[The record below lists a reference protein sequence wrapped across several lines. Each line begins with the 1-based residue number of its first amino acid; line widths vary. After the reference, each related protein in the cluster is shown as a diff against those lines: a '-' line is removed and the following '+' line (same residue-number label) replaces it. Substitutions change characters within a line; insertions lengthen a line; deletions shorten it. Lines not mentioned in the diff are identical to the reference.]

1 MKQLLRILLAAVG
14 ILAIV
19 AVAAVVYV
27 TTFLDPEDFKPRL
40 TAVVEEQTGLNLALE
55 GPITWSFYP
64 RIGVSVEQARAWLP
78 EQAEESAAFAAIDRA
93 EVSVAFGPLLRGEI
107 AVDGLTL
114 DGMRLNLERD
124 AQGEGNW
131 EPLLERLSEQNES
144 TAETVL
150 APASAGPNADAGS
163 LAVVL
168 SIASV
173 EVKNADIRFR
183 DAQTEALWRM
193 QQLNISGS
201 NVNPVRPFPL
211 KAMFTLTKHNRLD
224 AEVLERTP
232 DLSSEINLET
242 RVRLGL
248 ADELFVL
255 ENMALT
261 TRTTQGAE
269 SEPQQLSLK
278 AAELVARM
286 GEQQL
291 SITEGVL
298 EAGLRN
304 ADNWQGSLALA
315 LAFGLESDW
324 QAQTAQLK
332 DLQLTGPD
340 GLKVSGHLNVEQLRD
355 APHYRGQLTAAP
367 FTLRPWL
374 ARAGVTLT
382 TAGEAALS
390 DVAMTSPIEGDVEQ
404 LSLPSLSLVV
414 DDSTFTGELTAAL
427 DGSRLAFDLAGDQLD
442 LDRYLPGAATAE
454 QASRSLLRKAFA
466 QDSST
471 LVPQSLLARLSL
483 EGDLSVDNLV
493 LAGLTFNNPSLQL
506 RGDDGIHRLTAFES
520 GFYEGELSATGQ
532 VDATGSILE
541 WALSPTINSV
551 QVAPLIEA
559 ISEGEEPSPL
569 RGRFNLSGGLT
580 SQGNSREALIS
591 NLNGELTAR
600 LNDGAILNTNI
611 SQQMC
616 KLVAQLEGEG
626 TLREWHTDTRF
637 ERFDATFQISNGLV
651 ESNDLL
657 ITLPGIDVQGEGE
670 LNLTSMNFNTQ
681 ANARLVDTAD
691 AACEVNPRLEQ
702 LPLPVRCEGHLGGE
716 RTEWCRF
723 DRETF
728 QAAVVDLLRNEAGE
742 RVNEELEERLGDTL
756 DQLDERLGEGAG
768 KELRDGLRGLFN

>member
-1 MKQLLRILLAAVG
+1 MKQLLRIMLAAVG

-55 GPITWSFYP
+55 GPINWSFYP
-64 RIGVSVEQARAWLP
+64 RIGVSVEKARAWLP
-78 EQAEESAAFAAIDRA
+78 EQAEEAAAFAAIDRA

-124 AQGEGNW
+124 EQGEGNW
-131 EPLLERLSEQNES
+131 EPLLERLSEHNEG

-150 APASAGPNADAGS
+150 APASAGPNADAGN
-163 LAVVL
+163 LAVKL

-183 DAQTEALWRM
+183 DAQTQALWRM

-201 NVNPVRPFPL
+201 NVNPLRAFPL

-232 DLSSEINLET
+232 DLTSEINLET

-248 ADELFVL
+248 ADELFAL
-255 ENMALT
+255 EDMALI
-261 TRTTQGAE
+261 TRTTSGAE

-278 AAELVARM
+278 AAELVARL

-291 SITEGVL
+291 TINEGVL
-298 EAGLRN
+298 ETGLRN
-304 ADNWQGSLALA
+304 ADNWQGSLALV

-332 DLQLTGPD
+332 NLQLTGPD
-340 GLKVSGHLNVEQLRD
+340 GLRVSGHLNIEQLRD
-355 APHYRGQLTAAP
+355 APRYRGQLTAAP

-390 DVAMTSPIEGDVEQ
+390 DVALTSPIEGDAEQ

-414 DDSTFTGELTAAL
+414 DDSTFTGDLTAAL

-442 LDRYLPGAATAE
+442 LDRYLPGEATAK
-454 QASRSLLRKAFA
+454 QASRGFLRKAFA
-466 QDSST
+466 QETNT
-471 LVPQSLLARLSL
+471 LVPQSLLSELAL
-483 EGDLSVDNLV
+483 EGDLSVDTLIF
-493 LAGLTFNNPSLQL
+493 AGLTFNNPRLQL
-506 RGDDGIHRLTAFES
+506 RGDDGVHRLTAFES

-532 VDATGSILE
+532 VDATDSILE
-541 WALSPTINSV
+541 WALSPTINNV
-551 QVAPLIEA
+551 QMAPLIEA
-559 ISEGEEPSPL
+559 ISEKEEASPL
-569 RGRFNLSGGLT
+569 RGRLNLTGDVT
-580 SQGNSREALIS
+580 SRGNTREALIG
-591 NLNGELTAR
+591 NLNGALDAR
-600 LNDGAILNTNI
+600 LNEGAILNTNI
-611 SQQMC
+611 SKQMC
-616 KLVAQLEGEG
+616 ELVAQLEGQG
-626 TLREWHTDTRF
+626 TLRDWHTDTRF
-637 ERFDATFQISNGLV
+637 ERFDATFQIINGLV
-651 ESNDLL
+651 ESDDLL
-657 ITLPGIDVQGEGE
+657 ITLPGIDVRGEGE
-670 LNLTSMNFNTQ
+670 LNLASLNFDTR

-702 LPLPVRCEGHLGGE
+702 LPLPVRCEGNLGDE

-723 DRETF
+723 DREMF
-728 QAAVVDLLRNEAGE
+728 QTAVVDLLRNEAGE
-742 RVNEELEERLGDTL
+742 RVNEELEERLGDSL
-756 DQLDERLGEGAG
+756 DELDERLGEGAAQ
-768 KELRDGLRGLFN
+768 ELRDGLRNLFN

>member
-64 RIGVSVEQARAWLP
+64 RIGVSVEKARAWLP
-78 EQAEESAAFAAIDRA
+78 EQPEENAAFAAIDRA
-93 EVSVAFGPLLRGEI
+93 EVSVAFAPLLRGEI

-114 DGMRLNLERD
+114 DGMRLNLERND
-124 AQGEGNW
+124 EGEGNW
-131 EPLLERLSEQNES
+131 EPLVERLSEQRGG

-150 APASAGPNADAGS
+150 APASAGPNTDAGS

-173 EVKNADIRFR
+173 EIKNADIRFR

-201 NVNPVRPFPL
+201 NVNPLRAFPM
-211 KAMFTLTKHNRLD
+211 KVMFTLTKHNRLD

-232 DLSSEINLET
+232 DLTSEINLET

-248 ADELFVL
+248 EDEFFVL
-255 ENMALT
+255 ENMALG
-261 TRTTQGAE
+261 TRTTTSAE

-278 AAELVARM
+278 ASELVARLA
-286 GEQQL
+286 EQQL
-291 SITEGVL
+291 TIKEGVL
-298 EAGLRN
+298 DAGLRN
-304 ADNWQGSLALA
+304 ADNWQGSLALS

-332 DLQLTGPD
+332 ELQLTGPD
-340 GLKVSGHLNVEQLRD
+340 GLRLSGHLNVEQLRE
-355 APHYRGQLTAAP
+355 APRYHGQLNAAP

-374 ARAGVTLT
+374 ARAGVNLT

-390 DVAMTSPIEGDVEQ
+390 DVAMTSPIEGDSEQ
-404 LSLPSLSLVV
+404 IMLPRLSLVI
-414 DDSTFTGELTAAL
+414 DDSTFTGELSAAL
-427 DGSRLAFDLAGDQLD
+427 DGSRLAFDLAGDHLILD
-442 LDRYLPGAATAE
+442 HYLPGAATAE
-454 QASRSLLRKAFA
+454 QASHGLLRKAFA
-466 QDSST
+466 QTSPT
-471 LVPQSLLARLSL
+471 LLPQSFLSGLAL
-483 EGDLSVDNLV
+483 EGDLSIDQLV
-493 LAGLTFNNPSLQL
+493 FADLTFNNPRLQL
-506 RGDDGIHRLTAFES
+506 RGDDGIHRLTTFES
-520 GFYEGELSATGQ
+520 GFYEGDLSATGQ
-532 VDATGSILE
+532 VDATDPILT
-541 WALSPTINSV
+541 WAFSPTINNV

-559 ISEGEEPSPL
+559 FSEETSPL
-569 RGRFNLSGGLT
+569 RGRLNVSGDLSSL
-580 SQGNSREALIS
+580 GNTREAIVS
-591 NLNGELTAR
+591 NLNGELDAR
-600 LNDGAILNTNI
+600 LTNGAILDTNI

-616 KLVAQLEGEG
+616 ELVAQLEGEG
-626 TLREWHTDTRF
+626 TLRDWHDDTRF
-637 ERFDATFQISNGLV
+637 ERFDATFNINNGLLQ
-651 ESNDLL
+651 SNDLL
-657 ITLPGIDVQGEGE
+657 ITLPGVNVKGEGQ
-670 LNLTSMNFNTQ
+670 LNLTSLHFDAL

-691 AACEVNPRLEQ
+691 AACAVSPRLEQ
-702 LPLPVRCEGHLGGE
+702 LPLPLRCEGQMNDE

-728 QAAVVDLLRNEAGE
+728 QTAVVDLLRNEAGD
-742 RVNEELEERLGDTL
+742 RIDEELEERLDTTL
-756 DQLDERLGEGAG
+756 DQLDEHLGEGSG
-768 KELRDGLRGLFN
+768 QKLREGLRSLFD

>member
-1 MKQLLRILLAAVG
+1 MKQLLRIVLAAVG

-64 RIGVSVEQARAWLP
+64 RIGVSVEKARAWLP
-78 EQAEESAAFAAIDRA
+78 EQTEDAAAFAAIDRA

-124 AQGEGNW
+124 EQGEGNW
-131 EPLLERLSEQNES
+131 EPLLERLSEHNEGA
-144 TAETVL
+144 AETVL
-150 APASAGPNADAGS
+150 APASAGPNADAGN
-163 LAVVL
+163 LAVKL

-183 DAQTEALWRM
+183 DAQTQALWRM

-201 NVNPVRPFPL
+201 NVNPLRAFPL

-232 DLSSEINLET
+232 DLTSEINLET

-248 ADELFVL
+248 ADELFAL
-255 ENMALT
+255 ENMALI
-261 TRTTQGAE
+261 TRTTSGAE

-278 AAELVARM
+278 AAELVARL

-291 SITEGVL
+291 TINEGVL
-298 EAGLRN
+298 ETGLRN

-340 GLKVSGHLNVEQLRD
+340 GLRVSGHLNIEQLRD
-355 APHYRGQLTAAP
+355 APRYRGQLTAAP

-390 DVAMTSPIEGDVEQ
+390 DVAMTSPIEGDAEQ

-414 DDSTFTGELTAAL
+414 DDSTFTGDLTAAL

-442 LDRYLPGAATAE
+442 LDRYLPGEATAK
-454 QASRSLLRKAFA
+454 QASRGFLRKAFA
-466 QDSST
+466 QETNT
-471 LVPQSLLARLSL
+471 LVPQSLLNELAL
-483 EGDLSVDNLV
+483 EGDLSVDTLIF
-493 LAGLTFNNPSLQL
+493 AGLTFNNPRLQL
-506 RGDDGIHRLTAFES
+506 RGDDGVHRLTAFES

-532 VDATGSILE
+532 VDATDSILE
-541 WALSPTINSV
+541 WALSPTINNV
-551 QVAPLIEA
+551 QMAPLIEA
-559 ISEGEEPSPL
+559 ISEKEEASPL
-569 RGRFNLSGGLT
+569 RGRLNLTGDVT
-580 SQGNSREALIS
+580 SQGNTREALIG
-591 NLNGELTAR
+591 NLNGALDAR

-611 SQQMC
+611 SKQMC
-616 KLVAQLEGEG
+616 ELVAQLEGQG
-626 TLREWHTDTRF
+626 TLRDWHTDTRF

-651 ESNDLL
+651 ESDDLL
-657 ITLPGIDVQGEGE
+657 ITLPGIDVHGEGE
-670 LNLTSMNFNTQ
+670 LNLASLNFDTR

-702 LPLPVRCEGHLGGE
+702 LPLPVRCEGNLGDE

-723 DRETF
+723 DREMF
-728 QAAVVDLLRNEAGE
+728 QTAVVDLLRNEAGE
-742 RVNEELEERLGDTL
+742 RVNEELEERLGDSL
-756 DQLDERLGEGAG
+756 DDLDERLGEGAAQ
-768 KELRDGLRGLFN
+768 ELRDGLRNLFN

>member
-64 RIGVSVEQARAWLP
+64 RIGVSVEKARAWLP

-124 AQGEGNW
+124 AEGEGNW
-131 EPLLERLSEQNES
+131 EPLLERLSEHDDGA
-144 TAETVL
+144 AETVL

-163 LAVVL
+163 LSVVL

-183 DAQTEALWRM
+183 DAQTQALWRM

-201 NVNPVRPFPL
+201 NVNPLRAFPL

-224 AEVLERTP
+224 SEVLERTP
-232 DLSSEINLET
+232 DLTSEINLET

-248 ADELFVL
+248 ANKLFAL
-255 ENMALT
+255 ENMALI
-261 TRTTQGAE
+261 TRTTSSSE

-278 AAELVARM
+278 AAELVARI

-291 SITEGVL
+291 TVKEGLL
-298 EAGLRN
+298 ETGLRN

-340 GLKVSGHLNVEQLRD
+340 GLRVSGHLNIEQMRD
-355 APHYRGQLTAAP
+355 APRYSGQLTAAP

-390 DVAMTSPIEGDVEQ
+390 DVAMTSPIEGNAEQ
-404 LSLPSLSLVV
+404 FSLPSLSLVV

-442 LDRYLPGAATAE
+442 IDRYLPGEATAE
-454 QASRSLLRKAFA
+454 QASRGLLRKAFA
-466 QDSST
+466 QENNT
-471 LVPQSLLARLSL
+471 LVPRSLLTGLAL
-483 EGDLSVDNLV
+483 EGDLSVDTLIF
-493 LAGLTFNNPSLQL
+493 AELTFNNPRLQL
-506 RGDDGIHRLTAFES
+506 RGNDGVHRLTAFES

-532 VDATGSILE
+532 VDATDSILE
-541 WALSPTINSV
+541 WALSPTVKNV

-559 ISEGEEPSPL
+559 ISEGETSPL
-569 RGRFNLSGGLT
+569 RGRFNLTGDVT
-580 SQGNSREALIS
+580 SQGNTREALTG
-591 NLNGELTAR
+591 NLNGVLNAR

-611 SQQMC
+611 SKQMC
-616 KLVAQLEGEG
+616 ELVAQLEGEG
-626 TLREWHTDTRF
+626 TLRDWHTDTRF

-651 ESNDLL
+651 ESDDLL
-657 ITLPGIDVQGEGE
+657 ITLPGIDVRGEGE
-670 LNLTSMNFNTQ
+670 LNLANLNFDTR
-681 ANARLVDTAD
+681 ANARLVNTAD

-702 LPLPVRCEGHLGGE
+702 LPLPVRCEGNLGDE

-723 DRETF
+723 DREMF
-728 QAAVVDLLRNEAGE
+728 QTAVVDLLRNEAGD
-742 RVNEELEERLGDTL
+742 RVSEELEERLGDS
-756 DQLDERLGEGAG
+756 LDERLGEGAG
-768 KELRDGLRGLFN
+768 QKLREGLRGLFN

>member
-1 MKQLLRILLAAVG
+1 MKQLLRIVLAAVG

-64 RIGVSVEQARAWLP
+64 RIGVSVEKARAWLP
-78 EQAEESAAFAAIDRA
+78 EQAEDSVAFAAIDRA
-93 EVSVAFGPLLRGEI
+93 EVSVAFAPLLQGEI

-114 DGMRLNLERD
+114 DGMRLNLERNTE
-124 AQGEGNW
+124 GEGNW
-131 EPLLERLSEQNES
+131 EPLLERLSEQS
-144 TAETVL
+144 DGVAETVL
-150 APASAGPNADAGS
+150 APASAGPHVDAGN
-163 LAVVL
+163 LEVVL
-168 SIASV
+168 NIASV

-183 DAQTEALWRM
+183 DAKTEALWRM

-201 NVNPVRPFPL
+201 NVNPLRAFPL

-224 AEVLERTP
+224 AEVLERAP
-232 DLSSEINLET
+232 NLSSKINLET
-242 RVRLGL
+242 RMRLGL
-248 ADELFVL
+248 ADQLFVL

-261 TRTTQGAE
+261 TRTTTGAE
-269 SEPQQLSLK
+269 SEPQQLSFK
-278 AAELVARM
+278 ATEIVARM

-291 SITEGVL
+291 TITEGLL
-298 EAGLRN
+298 ETGLRN

-324 QAQTAQLK
+324 QAQTARLK
-332 DLQLTGPD
+332 DMQLTGPD
-340 GLKVSGHLNVEQLRD
+340 GLRVSGHLNVEQLRD
-355 APHYRGQLTAAP
+355 APRYRGQLTAAP

-390 DVAMTSPIEGDVEQ
+390 DVAMTSPIEGDAEQ

-414 DDSTFTGELTAAL
+414 DDSTFTGELSAAL
-427 DGSRLAFDLAGDQLD
+427 DGSRLAFDLAGDQLT

-454 QASRSLLRKAFA
+454 QASRGLLRKAFA
-466 QDSST
+466 QDTNT
-471 LVPQSLLARLSL
+471 LVSQSFLTGLAL
-483 EGDLSVDNLV
+483 EGDLRVDSLV
-493 LAGLTFNNPSLQL
+493 FAGITFNNPRLQL
-506 RGDDGIHRLTAFES
+506 RGDDGVHRLTAFES
-520 GFYEGELSATGQ
+520 DFYEGDLSATGQ
-532 VDATGSILE
+532 VDATDSILE
-541 WALSPTINSV
+541 WALSPTINNV
-551 QVAPLIEA
+551 QMAPLIEA
-559 ISEGEEPSPL
+559 ISEETSPL
-569 RGRFNLSGGLT
+569 RGRFNLSGDLT
-580 SQGNSREALIS
+580 SLGNTREALIS
-591 NLNGELTAR
+591 NLNGELNAR

-616 KLVAQLEGEG
+616 ELVAQLEGEG
-626 TLREWHTDTRF
+626 TLRDWHTDTRF

-670 LNLTSMNFNTQ
+670 INLASLNFDAR

-691 AACEVNPRLEQ
+691 AACDVNPRLEQ
-702 LPLPVRCEGHLGGE
+702 LPLPVRCEGHLGSE

-723 DRETF
+723 DREMF
-728 QAAVVDLLRNEAGE
+728 QTAVIDLLRSETGE
-742 RVNEELEERLGDTL
+742 RINEELEERLGDSL
-756 DQLDERLGEGAG
+756 DQLDERLGEGASQ
-768 KELRDGLRGLFN
+768 ELRDGLRGLFN

>member
-40 TAVVEEQTGLNLALE
+40 TSVVEEQTGLNLALE

-64 RIGVSVEQARAWLP
+64 RIGVSVEKARAWLP
-78 EQAEESAAFAAIDRA
+78 EQVEESAAFAAIDRA
-93 EVSVAFGPLLRGEI
+93 EVSVSFGPLLRGEI

-114 DGMRLNLERD
+114 DGMRLNLERN

-131 EPLLERLSEQNES
+131 EPLLERLSEHNDGA
-144 TAETVL
+144 AETVL

-201 NVNPVRPFPL
+201 NVNPLRAFPL

-232 DLSSEINLET
+232 YLTSEINLET

-261 TRTTQGAE
+261 TRTTKGAE

-278 AAELVARM
+278 AAEIVARM

-291 SITEGVL
+291 TIREGLL
-298 EAGLRN
+298 ETGLRN

-332 DLQLTGPD
+332 DMQLTGPD
-340 GLKVSGHLNVEQLRD
+340 GLRVSGHLNVEQLRD
-355 APHYRGQLTAAP
+355 APRYRGQLTAAP

-390 DVAMTSPIEGDVEQ
+390 DVAMTSPIDGDAEQ
-404 LSLPSLSLVV
+404 FSLPSLSLVV
-414 DDSTFTGELTAAL
+414 DDSTFTGELSAAL

-442 LDRYLPGAATAE
+442 LDRYLPRAATAE
-454 QASRSLLRKAFA
+454 QASRSILRKAFA
-466 QDSST
+466 QDTNT
-471 LVPQSLLARLSL
+471 LVPQSFLNGLAL
-483 EGDLSVDNLV
+483 EGNLSVDNLV
-493 LAGLTFNNPSLQL
+493 LAGLTFNTPRLQL
-506 RGDDGIHRLTAFES
+506 RGDEGIHRLTAFES
-520 GFYEGELSATGQ
+520 GFYQGELSATGQ
-532 VDATGSILE
+532 LDATDSILE
-541 WALSPTINSV
+541 WALSPTINNV

-559 ISEGEEPSPL
+559 ASDETSPL
-569 RGRFNLSGGLT
+569 RGRFNLSGSLT
-580 SQGNSREALIS
+580 SLGNSREALIS

-616 KLVAQLEGEG
+616 ELVAQLEGEG

-651 ESNDLL
+651 ESDDLL
-657 ITLPGIDVQGEGE
+657 ITLPGIDVQGDGE
-670 LNLTSMNFNTQ
+670 LNLASLNFDTR

-702 LPLPVRCEGHLGGE
+702 LPLPVRCEGNLGNE

-723 DRETF
+723 DREMF
-728 QAAVVDLLRNEAGE
+728 QAAVVDLLRNEAGN
-742 RVNEELEERLGDTL
+742 RVNEELEERLGDSL
-756 DQLDERLGEGAG
+756 DKLDERLGEGAG
-768 KELRDGLRGLFN
+768 QELRDGLRNLFN

>member
-1 MKQLLRILLAAVG
+1 MKQLLRIVLAAVG

-64 RIGVSVEQARAWLP
+64 RIGVSVEKARAWLP
-78 EQAEESAAFAAIDRA
+78 EQTEEAAAFAAIDRA

-124 AQGEGNW
+124 EQGEGNW
-131 EPLLERLSEQNES
+131 EPLLERLSEHNEGA
-144 TAETVL
+144 AETVL
-150 APASAGPNADAGS
+150 APASAGPNADAGN
-163 LAVVL
+163 LAVKL

-183 DAQTEALWRM
+183 DAQTQALWRM

-201 NVNPVRPFPL
+201 NVNPLRAFPL

-232 DLSSEINLET
+232 DLTSEINLET

-248 ADELFVL
+248 ADELFAL
-255 ENMALT
+255 ENMALI
-261 TRTTQGAE
+261 TRTTSGAE

-278 AAELVARM
+278 AAELVARL

-291 SITEGVL
+291 TINEGVL
-298 EAGLRN
+298 ETGLRN

-340 GLKVSGHLNVEQLRD
+340 GLRVSGHLNIEQLRD
-355 APHYRGQLTAAP
+355 APRYRGQLTAAP

-390 DVAMTSPIEGDVEQ
+390 DVAMTSPIEGDAEQ

-414 DDSTFTGELTAAL
+414 DDSTFTGDLTAAL

-442 LDRYLPGAATAE
+442 LDRYLPGEATAK
-454 QASRSLLRKAFA
+454 QASRGFLRKAFA
-466 QDSST
+466 QETNT
-471 LVPQSLLARLSL
+471 LVPQSLLNELAL
-483 EGDLSVDNLV
+483 EGDLSVDTLIF
-493 LAGLTFNNPSLQL
+493 AGLTFNNPRLQL
-506 RGDDGIHRLTAFES
+506 RGDDGVHRLTAFES

-532 VDATGSILE
+532 VDATDSILE
-541 WALSPTINSV
+541 WALSPTINNV
-551 QVAPLIEA
+551 QMAPLIEA
-559 ISEGEEPSPL
+559 ISEKEEASPL
-569 RGRFNLSGGLT
+569 RGRLNLTGDVT
-580 SQGNSREALIS
+580 SQGNTREALIG
-591 NLNGELTAR
+591 NLNGALDAR

-611 SQQMC
+611 SKQMC
-616 KLVAQLEGEG
+616 ELVAQLEGQG
-626 TLREWHTDTRF
+626 TLRDWHTDTRF
-637 ERFDATFQISNGLV
+637 ERFDAAFQISNGLV
-651 ESNDLL
+651 ESDDLL
-657 ITLPGIDVQGEGE
+657 ITLPGIDVHGEGE
-670 LNLTSMNFNTQ
+670 LNLASLNFDTR

-702 LPLPVRCEGHLGGE
+702 LPLPVRCEGNLGDE

-723 DRETF
+723 DREMF
-728 QAAVVDLLRNEAGE
+728 QTAVVDLLRNEAGE
-742 RVNEELEERLGDTL
+742 RVNEELEERLGDSL
-756 DQLDERLGEGAG
+756 DDLDERLGEGAAQ
-768 KELRDGLRGLFN
+768 ELRDGLRNLFN

>member
-1 MKQLLRILLAAVG
+1 MKQLLRIFLAAVG

-93 EVSVAFGPLLRGEI
+93 EVSVAFAPLLRGEI

-114 DGMRLNLERD
+114 DGMRLNLERN
-124 AQGEGNW
+124 AEGEGNW
-131 EPLLERLSEQNES
+131 EPLLERLSEHNEGA
-144 TAETVL
+144 AETVL

-201 NVNPVRPFPL
+201 NVNPLRAFPL
-211 KAMFTLTKHNRLD
+211 KAMFTLTKHNRFD
-224 AEVLERTP
+224 AEVLERAP
-232 DLSSEINLET
+232 DLTSDINLEA

-248 ADELFVL
+248 VDELFVL

-261 TRTTQGAE
+261 TRTTSGVNG
-269 SEPQQLSLK
+269 EPQQLSLK
-278 AAELVARM
+278 AVELVARM

-291 SITEGVL
+291 SIKEGVL

-304 ADNWQGSLALA
+304 ANNWQGSLALA

-332 DLQLTGPD
+332 ELQLTGPD
-340 GLKVSGHLNVEQLRD
+340 GLRVSGHLNVEQLRD
-355 APHYRGQLTAAP
+355 APRYRGQLTAAP

-374 ARAGVTLT
+374 ARSGVTLT

-390 DVAMTSPIEGDVEQ
+390 DVAMTSPIEGDAEQ

-414 DDSTFTGELTAAL
+414 DDSTFTGELSAAL
-427 DGSRLAFDLAGDQLD
+427 DGSRLTFNLAGDQLT
-442 LDRYLPGAATAE
+442 LDRYLPGAATAK
-454 QASRSLLRKAFA
+454 QASSGFLRKAFA
-466 QDSST
+466 QNSE
-471 LVPQSLLARLSL
+471 SLLPQAVLGGLAL
-483 EGDLSVDNLV
+483 EGDVSVDNLV
-493 LAGLTFNNPSLQL
+493 FAGLVFNNPRLQL

-520 GFYEGELSATGQ
+520 GFYEGELNATGQ
-532 VDATGSILE
+532 VDATDAVLE
-541 WALSPTINSV
+541 WTLSPTISNI

-559 ISEGEEPSPL
+559 ISQETSPL
-569 RGRFNLSGGLT
+569 RGRFDLSGDLT
-580 SQGNSREALIS
+580 SLGNTRESLTS
-591 NLNGELTAR
+591 NLNGQLTAR
-600 LNDGAILNTNI
+600 LNDGAILETNI

-616 KLVAQLEGEG
+616 ELVAQLEGEG
-626 TLREWHTDTRF
+626 TLRDWHTDTRF
-637 ERFDATFQISNGLV
+637 ERFDATFQVGNGLV
-651 ESNDLL
+651 KSDDLL

-670 LNLTSMNFNTQ
+670 LDLTSMNFDTH
-681 ANARLVDTAD
+681 ANARLVNTAD
-691 AACEVNPRLEQ
+691 AACDVNPRLAQ
-702 LPLPVRCEGHLGGE
+702 LPLPVRCEGNLGDE
-716 RTEWCRF
+716 RAEWCHF
-723 DRETF
+723 DRAAF
-728 QAAVVDLLRNEAGE
+728 QTAVVGLLRSEAGD
-742 RVNEELEERLGDTL
+742 RVNEELEERLGDSL
-756 DQLDERLGEGAG
+756 DKLDERLGEGAG
-768 KELRDGLRGLFN
+768 QQLRDGLRSLFN

>member
-40 TAVVEEQTGLNLALE
+40 TAVVEEQTGLSLALE

-64 RIGVSVEQARAWLP
+64 RIGVGVEKARAWLP

-124 AQGEGNW
+124 ANGEGNW
-131 EPLLERLSEQNES
+131 EPLLERLSEHNES
-144 TAETVL
+144 AAETVL

-163 LAVVL
+163 LEVIL

-183 DAQTEALWRM
+183 DAQTQALWRL
-193 QQLNISGS
+193 QSLNISGS
-201 NVNPVRPFPL
+201 NVNPVRAFPL
-211 KAMFTLTKHNRLD
+211 KAMFTLTKHNHLD
-224 AEVLERTP
+224 AEALERDPHFT
-232 DLSSEINLET
+232 SEINLET

-248 ADELFVL
+248 VDELFVL

-261 TRTTQGAE
+261 TRSRSGAE
-269 SEPQQLSLK
+269 GEPQQLSLK

-291 SITEGVL
+291 SIKEGLL
-298 EAGLRN
+298 ETGLRN
-304 ADNWQGSLALA
+304 ADSWQGSLALV

-340 GLKVSGHLNVEQLRD
+340 NLRMSGHLNVEQLRD
-355 APHYRGQLTAAP
+355 APRYRGQITAAP

-374 ARAGVTLT
+374 ARSGITLT
-382 TAGEAALS
+382 TAGDAALS
-390 DVAMTSPIEGDVEQ
+390 DVAMTSPIEGDAEQ

-414 DDSTFTGELTAAL
+414 DDSTFTGELSAAL
-427 DGSRLAFDLAGDQLD
+427 DGSRLAFDLEGDQLT

-454 QASRSLLRKAFA
+454 QASRGLLRRAFA
-466 QDSST
+466 QDTHT
-471 LVPQSLLARLSL
+471 LLPQSFLRDLAL
-483 EGDLSVDNLV
+483 EGDLSVDTLV
-493 LAGLTFNNPSLQL
+493 LNGLTFNNPRLQL

-541 WALSPTINSV
+541 WVFSPTINNV

-559 ISEGEEPSPL
+559 VSDEEKASPL
-569 RGRFNLSGGLT
+569 RGRFNLSGDLT
-580 SQGNSREALIS
+580 SQGNTREALIG
-591 NLNGELTAR
+591 NLNGELNAR

-616 KLVAQLEGEG
+616 KLAAQLEGEG
-626 TLREWHTDTRF
+626 TLRDWHADTRF

-651 ESNDLL
+651 NSDDLL
-657 ITLPGIDVQGEGE
+657 ITLPGINVLGKGE
-670 LNLTSMNFNTQ
+670 LDLTSLNFDTR

-691 AACEVNPRLEQ
+691 VACEVNPRLEQ
-702 LPLPVRCEGHLGGE
+702 LPLPLRCEGHLGDE
-716 RTEWCRF
+716 RTEWCRL
-723 DRETF
+723 DSEAF
-728 QAAVVDLLRNEAGE
+728 QTAVVDLLRNEAGS
-742 RVNEELEERLGDTL
+742 RVDEELEERLGETMEK
-756 DQLDERLGEGAG
+756 LDEKLGEGASN
-768 KELRDGLRGLFN
+768 ELRDGLRSLFD

>member
-40 TAVVEEQTGLNLALE
+40 TAVVEEQTGLHLALE

-64 RIGVSVEQARAWLP
+64 RIGVSVEKARAWLP
-78 EQAEESAAFAAIDRA
+78 EQSEESAAFAAIERA
-93 EVSVAFGPLLRGEI
+93 AVSVAFGPLLRGEI

-124 AQGEGNW
+124 AEGEGNW
-131 EPLLERLSEQNES
+131 EPLLERLSEHNES
-144 TAETVL
+144 AAETVL

-183 DAQTEALWRM
+183 DAQTQALWRM

-201 NVNPVRPFPL
+201 NVNPLRAFPL

-224 AEVLERTP
+224 DEVLERTP
-232 DLSSEINLET
+232 DLSSEINLDT

-248 ADELFVL
+248 ADKLFAL

-269 SEPQQLSLK
+269 GEPQQLSLK
-278 AAELVARM
+278 ATEFLARV

-291 SITEGVL
+291 TIKEGLL
-298 EAGLRN
+298 ETGLRN

-315 LAFGLESDW
+315 LAFGLEADW
-324 QAQTAQLK
+324 QAQTAQFK
-332 DLQLTGPD
+332 ELQLTGPD
-340 GLKVSGHLNVEQLRD
+340 GLRVSGHLNIEQLRD
-355 APHYRGQLTAAP
+355 APQYRGQLTAAP

-374 ARAGVTLT
+374 ARAGITLT
-382 TAGEAALS
+382 TAGEVALS
-390 DVAMTSPIEGDVEQ
+390 DVAMTSPIEGDTEQ
-404 LSLPSLSLVV
+404 FALPRLSLVV
-414 DDSTFTGELTAAL
+414 DDTTFTGELSAAL
-427 DGSRLAFDLAGDQLD
+427 DGSRLAFDLAGDQLE
-442 LDRYLPGAATAE
+442 LDRYLPGKATAD

-466 QDSST
+466 QESST
-471 LVPQSLLARLSL
+471 LLPQSQLSGLSL
-483 EGDLSVDNLV
+483 EGDLSMDTLIF
-493 LAGLTFNNPSLQL
+493 AGLTFNNPRLQL

-520 GFYEGELSATGQ
+520 GFYAGELSATGQ
-532 VDATGSILE
+532 VDATDSILE
-541 WALSPTINSV
+541 WSLSPTINNV
-551 QVAPLIEA
+551 QVAPFIEA
-559 ISEGEEPSPL
+559 ISAEEEASPL
-569 RGRFNLSGGLT
+569 RGRLNLSGELT
-580 SQGNSREALIS
+580 SQGNTREALIG
-591 NLNGELTAR
+591 NLNGELNAR

-611 SQQMC
+611 SKQMC
-616 KLVAQLEGEG
+616 ELVAQLEGEG
-626 TLREWHTDTRF
+626 TLRDWHTDTRF
-637 ERFDATFQISNGLV
+637 ERFDASLQISNGLV
-651 ESNDLL
+651 TSDDLL
-657 ITLPGIDVQGEGE
+657 ITLPGIDVRGEGE
-670 LNLTSMNFNTQ
+670 LNLSSLDFDTR

-702 LPLPVRCEGHLGGE
+702 LPLPVRCEGNFGDE

-723 DRETF
+723 DREMF
-728 QAAVVDLLRNEAGE
+728 QTAVVDLLRNEAGD
-742 RVNEELEERLGDTL
+742 RVSEELEERLGDSL
-756 DQLDERLGEGAG
+756 DELDERLGDGAAQ
-768 KELRDGLRGLFN
+768 ELRDGLRGLFN

>member
-78 EQAEESAAFAAIDRA
+78 DQPEDSTAFAAIERA
-93 EVSVAFGPLLRGEI
+93 EVSVAFAPLLRGEI

-124 AQGEGNW
+124 AEGEGNW
-131 EPLLERLSEQNES
+131 EPLLERLSQHNEGA
-144 TAETVL
+144 AETVL

-163 LAVVL
+163 LSVVL

-183 DAQTEALWRM
+183 DVQTEALWRM

-201 NVNPVRPFPL
+201 NVNPVRAFPL

-224 AEVLERTP
+224 AEVLERAP

-248 ADELFVL
+248 TEKLFVL
-255 ENMALT
+255 EDMALT
-261 TRTTQGAE
+261 TRTTSGAE

-278 AAELVARM
+278 AVELLARM
-286 GEQQL
+286 GDQQL
-291 SITEGVL
+291 SIKKGVL

-304 ADNWQGSLALA
+304 AQNWQGSLALA
-315 LAFGLESDW
+315 LAFDLESDW

-332 DLQLTGPD
+332 ELQLTGPD
-340 GLKVSGHLNVEQLRD
+340 GLKVSGHLNLEQLRD
-355 APHYRGQLTAAP
+355 APRYRGQLTAAP

-374 ARAGVTLT
+374 GRAGVTLNT
-382 TAGEAALS
+382 KGEDALS
-390 DVAMTSPIEGDVEQ
+390 DVAMTSPIEGDTEQ
-404 LSLPSLSLVV
+404 FSLPSLSLVV
-414 DDSTFTGELTAAL
+414 DDSTFTGELSAAL
-427 DGSRLAFDLAGDQLD
+427 DGSSLAFDLAGDQLD
-442 LDRYLPGAATAE
+442 MDRYLPGEVPAA
-454 QASRSLLRKAFA
+454 QASRGLLRKAFA
-466 QDSST
+466 QETNT
-471 LVPQSLLARLSL
+471 LVPQSLLSGLAL

-493 LAGLTFNNPSLQL
+493 LAGLTFNNPRLQL
-506 RGDDGIHRLTAFES
+506 RGDDGVHRLTAFES

-532 VDATGSILE
+532 VDATDSILE
-541 WALSPTINSV
+541 WALSPTINNI

-559 ISEGEEPSPL
+559 ISEEKTSPL
-569 RGRFNLSGGLT
+569 RGRFDLSGDLV
-580 SQGNSREALIS
+580 SLGNTRDALIS
-591 NLNGELTAR
+591 NLNGELNAR
-600 LNDGAILNTNI
+600 LNDGAILETNI

-616 KLVAQLEGEG
+616 ELVAQLEGEG
-626 TLREWHTDTRF
+626 TLRDWHTDTRF
-637 ERFDATFQISNGLV
+637 ERFDATFQIVDGVV
-651 ESNDLL
+651 ESDDLL
-657 ITLPGIDVQGEGE
+657 ITLPGINVQGEGAV
-670 LNLTSMNFNTQ
+670 NLTSMDFDTR

-691 AACEVNPRLEQ
+691 VACDVNPRLEQ
-702 LPLPVRCEGHLGGE
+702 LPLPMRCEGNLSAE
-716 RTEWCRF
+716 RSEWCRF
-723 DRETF
+723 DREMF
-728 QAAVVDLLRNEAGE
+728 QTAVVNLLRNEAGE
-742 RVNEELEERLGDTL
+742 RANDELEERLGDS
-756 DQLDERLGEGAG
+756 LDELDDRLGEGAG
-768 KELRDGLRGLFN
+768 QQLRDGLRNLFK

>member
-40 TAVVEEQTGLNLALE
+40 TAVVEEQTGLNLALD

-78 EQAEESAAFAAIDRA
+78 EQAEESAAFAAINRA
-93 EVSVAFGPLLRGEI
+93 EVSVAFAPLLRGEI

-114 DGMRLNLERD
+114 DGMRLNLERN
-124 AQGEGNW
+124 AEGEGNW
-131 EPLLERLSEQNES
+131 EPLLERLSEHNES
-144 TAETVL
+144 AAETVL

-201 NVNPVRPFPL
+201 NVNPLRAFPL

-224 AEVLERTP
+224 AEVLERAP
-232 DLSSEINLET
+232 DLSSDINLET
-242 RVRLGL
+242 RMRLGL
-248 ADELFVL
+248 ADELFVM
-255 ENMALT
+255 ENTALI
-261 TRTTQGAE
+261 TRTHAGAN

-278 AAELVARM
+278 AAEIIARM

-291 SITEGVL
+291 SIKEGVL
-298 EAGLRN
+298 SAGLRN

-332 DLQLTGPD
+332 ELQLTGPD
-340 GLKVSGHLNVEQLRD
+340 GLRVSGHLNVEQLRD
-355 APHYRGQLTAAP
+355 APRYRGQLTAAP

-382 TAGEAALS
+382 TSSEAALS
-390 DVAMTSPIEGDVEQ
+390 DVAMTSPIEGDAEQ

-414 DDSTFTGELTAAL
+414 DDSTFTGELSAAL
-427 DGSRLAFDLAGDQLD
+427 DGSRLRFDLEGDQLT
-442 LDRYLPGAATAE
+442 LDHYLPGTATAK
-454 QASRSLLRKAFA
+454 QASHGLLRKAFA
-466 QDSST
+466 QNSE
-471 LVPQSLLARLSL
+471 SLLPQAVLGGLAL
-483 EGDLSVDNLV
+483 EGDLRVDNLV
-493 LAGLTFNNPSLQL
+493 FAGLVFNNPRLQL
-506 RGDDGIHRLTAFES
+506 RGDDGVHRLTAFES
-520 GFYEGELSATGQ
+520 GFYEGQLSAIGQ
-532 VDATGSILE
+532 VDATDAVLE
-541 WALSPTINSV
+541 WMLSPTISNV

-559 ISEGEEPSPL
+559 ISDETSPL
-569 RGRFNLSGGLT
+569 RGRFDLSGDLT
-580 SQGNSREALIS
+580 SLGNTRESLTS
-591 NLNGELTAR
+591 NLNGQLTAR
-600 LNDGAILNTNI
+600 LNDGAILETNI

-616 KLVAQLEGEG
+616 ELVAQLEGEG
-626 TLREWHTDTRF
+626 TLRDWHSDTRF
-637 ERFDATFQISNGLV
+637 ERFDATFQINNGLLK
-651 ESNDLL
+651 SDDLL

-670 LNLTSMNFNTQ
+670 LNLTSLNFDTH
-681 ANARLVDTAD
+681 ANARLVNTAD
-691 AACEVNPRLEQ
+691 AACAVNPRLAQ
-702 LPLPVRCEGHLGGE
+702 LPLPVRCEGNLSDE
-716 RTEWCRF
+716 RSEWCHF
-723 DRETF
+723 DRAAF
-728 QAAVVDLLRNEAGE
+728 QTAVADLLRSEAGD
-742 RVNEELEERLGDTL
+742 RVSEELEERLGDSL
-756 DQLDERLGEGAG
+756 DKLDERLGEGAG
-768 KELRDGLRGLFN
+768 QQLRDGLRNLFN

>member
-64 RIGVSVEQARAWLP
+64 RIGVSVEKARAWLP
-78 EQAEESAAFAAIDRA
+78 AQAEDSAAFAAIDRA

-131 EPLLERLSEQNES
+131 EPLLERLSEQS
-144 TAETVL
+144 DGGTAETVL

-163 LAVVL
+163 LEVVL

-201 NVNPVRPFPL
+201 NVNPLRAFPL

-224 AEVLERTP
+224 GEVLERAP
-232 DLSSEINLET
+232 DLTSEINLET

-261 TRTTQGAE
+261 TRTTSGTNG
-269 SEPQQLSLK
+269 EPQQLSLK

-291 SITEGVL
+291 SIKEGLL
-298 EAGLRN
+298 ETGLRN

-340 GLKVSGHLNVEQLRD
+340 GLRVSGHLNVEQLRD
-355 APHYRGQLTAAP
+355 APSYRGQLTAAP

-382 TAGEAALS
+382 TAGDAALS
-390 DVAMTSPIEGDVEQ
+390 DVAMTSPLEGDAEQ
-404 LSLPSLSLVV
+404 ISFPSLSLVV
-414 DDSTFTGELTAAL
+414 DDSTFTGELSAAL

-442 LDRYLPGAATAE
+442 LDRYLPGEATAE
-454 QASRSLLRKAFA
+454 QASRGLFRKAFA
-466 QDSST
+466 QNTGT
-471 LVPQSLLARLSL
+471 LVPQSLLSGLAL

-493 LAGLTFNNPSLQL
+493 LAGLTFNNPRLQL

-520 GFYEGELSATGQ
+520 GFYDGELSATGQ
-532 VDATGSILE
+532 VDATESVMA
-541 WALSPTINSV
+541 WTLSPNVNNV
-551 QVAPLIEA
+551 QMAPLIET
-559 ISEGEEPSPL
+559 ISAEESSPL
-569 RGRFNLSGGLT
+569 RGRFNLSGDLT
-580 SQGNSREALIS
+580 SLGNTRESLIS

-616 KLVAQLEGEG
+616 ELVAQLEGEG
-626 TLREWHTDTRF
+626 TLRDWHTDTRF

-651 ESNDLL
+651 ESDDLL
-657 ITLPGIDVQGEGE
+657 ITLPGIDVRGEGE
-670 LNLTSMNFNTQ
+670 LNLTSWNFDTR

-702 LPLPVRCEGHLGGE
+702 LPLPVRCEGHLGDE

-723 DRETF
+723 DREMF
-728 QAAVVDLLRNEAGE
+728 QAAVVDLLRNETGD
-742 RVNEELEERLGDTL
+742 RVDEELEERLGDSL

-768 KELRDGLRGLFN
+768 QQLRDGLRNLFN

>member
-1 MKQLLRILLAAVG
+1 M
-14 ILAIV
+14 
-19 AVAAVVYV
+19 
-27 TTFLDPEDFKPRL
+27 
-40 TAVVEEQTGLNLALE
+40 
-55 GPITWSFYP
+55 
-64 RIGVSVEQARAWLP
+64 SVEKARAWLP

-114 DGMRLNLERD
+114 DGMRLNLERN

-131 EPLLERLSEQNES
+131 EPLLERLSEQSDNGA
-144 TAETVL
+144 AETVL

-163 LAVVL
+163 LEVVL

-183 DAQTEALWRM
+183 DVQTTALWRM

-201 NVNPVRPFPL
+201 NVNPLRAFPL

-224 AEVLERTP
+224 AEVLERAP

-242 RVRLGL
+242 RMRLGL

-255 ENMALT
+255 ENMALS
-261 TRTTQGAE
+261 TRTTSGPE

-291 SITEGVL
+291 SVKEGVL

-332 DLQLTGPD
+332 ELQLTGPD
-340 GLKVSGHLNVEQLRD
+340 GLRVSGHLNIEQLRD
-355 APHYRGQLTAAP
+355 APRYRGQLTAAP

-374 ARAGVTLT
+374 DRAGVTLS

-390 DVAMTSPIEGDVEQ
+390 DVAMTSPIEGDTEQ

-414 DDSTFTGELTAAL
+414 DDSTFTGDLSAAL

-442 LDRYLPGAATAE
+442 LDRYLPGEATAK
-454 QASRSLLRKAFA
+454 QASRGLLRKAFA
-466 QDSST
+466 QSSSP
-471 LVPQSLLARLSL
+471 LMPASLLRGLAL
-483 EGDLSVDNLV
+483 EGDLSVDTLV
-493 LAGLTFNNPSLQL
+493 LAGLTFNNPRIQL
-506 RGDDGIHRLTAFES
+506 RGDDGLQRLTAFES
-520 GFYEGELSATGQ
+520 GFYGGELSATGQ
-532 VDATGSILE
+532 LDATDSMLA
-541 WALSPTINSV
+541 WSLKPTSNNV

-559 ISEGEEPSPL
+559 LSEAEEPSPL
-569 RGRFNLSGGLT
+569 RGRFNLSGDLT
-580 SQGNSREALIS
+580 SQGNSREALTS

-611 SQQMC
+611 SQHMC
-616 KLVAQLEGEG
+616 ELVAQLEGEG
-626 TLREWHTDTRF
+626 TLRDWHTDTRF

-657 ITLPGIDVQGEGE
+657 ITLPGIDVSGEGE
-670 LNLTSMNFNTQ
+670 LNLTSLNFDTR

-691 AACEVNPRLEQ
+691 AACDVNPRLEQ
-702 LPLPVRCEGHLGGE
+702 LPLPVRCEGHLGDD
-716 RTEWCRF
+716 RAEWCRF
-723 DRETF
+723 DREMF
-728 QAAVVDLLRNEAGE
+728 QTAVVDLLRNEASD
-742 RVNEELEERLGDTL
+742 RVNEELEERVGDSL

-768 KELRDGLRGLFN
+768 QELRDGLRKLFN

>member
-131 EPLLERLSEQNES
+131 EPLLERLSEQNQS

-224 AEVLERTP
+224 AEVLEREP

-291 SITEGVL
+291 SVTEGLL

-304 ADNWQGSLALA
+304 ADNWQGSLALS

-324 QAQTAQLK
+324 QAQTAQFK
-332 DLQLTGPD
+332 ELQLTGPD

-355 APHYRGQLTAAP
+355 APRYRGQLTAAP

-390 DVAMTSPIEGDVEQ
+390 DVAMTSPIEGDREQ
-404 LSLPSLSLVV
+404 LTLPSLSLVV

-427 DGSRLAFDLAGDQLD
+427 DGSLLAFDLAGDQLD

-454 QASRSLLRKAFA
+454 QASRGLLRKAFA
-466 QDSST
+466 QESST
-471 LVPQSLLARLSL
+471 LVPQSLLTGLSL
-483 EGDLSVDNLV
+483 EGDLSIDNLV
-493 LAGLTFNNPSLQL
+493 LAGLTFNNPRLQL

-532 VDATGSILE
+532 IDATDTILE
-541 WALSPTINSV
+541 WALSPSVNSV

-559 ISEGEEPSPL
+559 LSEDEKPSPL
-569 RGRFNLSGGLT
+569 RGRFNLSGDLA
-580 SQGNSREALIS
+580 SQGNTREALAS
-591 NLNGELTAR
+591 NLNGALTAR

-616 KLVAQLEGEG
+616 ELVAQLEGEG

-651 ESNDLL
+651 ESDDLL

-670 LNLTSMNFNTQ
+670 LNLASMNFNTQ

-702 LPLPVRCEGHLGGE
+702 LPLPVRCEGQLGGE
-716 RTEWCRF
+716 PSEWCRF

-728 QAAVVDLLRNEAGE
+728 QVAVVDLLRNEAGD

-756 DQLDERLGEGAG
+756 DQLDEQLGEGAG
-768 KELRDGLRGLFN
+768 KELRDGLRNLFN

>member
-78 EQAEESAAFAAIDRA
+78 EQAEDSAAFAAIDRA

-131 EPLLERLSEQNES
+131 EPLLERLSEQS
-144 TAETVL
+144 DGGAAETVL

-163 LAVVL
+163 LEVVL

-183 DAQTEALWRM
+183 DVQTEALWRM

-201 NVNPVRPFPL
+201 NVNPLRAFPL

-224 AEVLERTP
+224 AEVLERAP

-261 TRTTQGAE
+261 TRTTRGAE
-269 SEPQQLSLK
+269 SEPQQVSLK

-291 SITEGVL
+291 SIKEGLL

-304 ADNWQGSLALA
+304 ADNWQGSLALS

-332 DLQLTGPD
+332 ELQLTGPD
-340 GLKVSGHLNVEQLRD
+340 GLRVSGHLNLEQLRE
-355 APHYRGQLTAAP
+355 APRYRGQLTAAP

-390 DVAMTSPIEGDVEQ
+390 DVAMTSPIEGDAEQ
-404 LSLPSLSLVV
+404 FSLPSLSLVV
-414 DDSTFTGELTAAL
+414 DDSTFTGELSAAL
-427 DGSRLAFDLAGDQLD
+427 NGSRLTFDLAGDQLD
-442 LDRYLPGAATAE
+442 LDRYLPGEATAK
-454 QASRSLLRKAFA
+454 QASRGLLRKAFA
-466 QDSST
+466 QETNT
-471 LVPQSLLARLSL
+471 LIPQSLLSGLAL
-483 EGDLSVDNLV
+483 EGDLSVDNLL
-493 LAGLTFNNPSLQL
+493 LAGLTFNNPRLQL
-506 RGDDGIHRLTAFES
+506 RGDNGVHRLTAFES
-520 GFYEGELSATGQ
+520 GFYDGELSATGQ
-532 VDATGSILE
+532 IDATESVMA
-541 WALSPTINSV
+541 WTLSPNINNV
-551 QVAPLIEA
+551 QVAPLIET
-559 ISEGEEPSPL
+559 ISAEETSPL
-569 RGRFNLSGGLT
+569 RGRFDLSGDLT
-580 SQGNSREALIS
+580 SQGNTRESLIS

-616 KLVAQLEGEG
+616 ELVAQLEGEG
-626 TLREWHTDTRF
+626 TLRDWHTDTRF

-651 ESNDLL
+651 ESDDLL
-657 ITLPGIDVQGEGE
+657 ITLPGIDLTGEGE
-670 LNLTSMNFNTQ
+670 LNLSSLNFDTR

-702 LPLPVRCEGHLGGE
+702 LPLPVRCEGHLGDE

-723 DRETF
+723 DREMF
-728 QAAVVDLLRNEAGE
+728 QTAVVDLLRNETGD
-742 RVNEELEERLGDTL
+742 RVNEELEERLGDSL
-756 DQLDERLGEGAG
+756 DELDERLGEGAG
-768 KELRDGLRGLFN
+768 QELRDGLRNLFN

>member
-64 RIGVSVEQARAWLP
+64 RIGVSVEKARAWLP
-78 EQAEESAAFAAIDRA
+78 EQTEESAAFAAIDRA

-124 AQGEGNW
+124 DQGEGNW
-131 EPLLERLSEQNES
+131 EPLLERLSEHNES
-144 TAETVL
+144 AAETVL

-163 LAVVL
+163 LDVVL

-183 DAQTEALWRM
+183 DAQTQALWRM

-201 NVNPVRPFPL
+201 NVNPLRAFPL

-224 AEVLERTP
+224 AEVLERAP
-232 DLSSEINLET
+232 DLTSDINLET

-248 ADELFVL
+248 ADKLFAL

-261 TRTTQGAE
+261 TRTTKGTE

-291 SITEGVL
+291 TIKEGLL
-298 EAGLRN
+298 ETGLRN

-340 GLKVSGHLNVEQLRD
+340 GLKVSGHLNIEQLRD
-355 APHYRGQLTAAP
+355 APRYRGQLTAAP

-390 DVAMTSPIEGDVEQ
+390 DVAMTSPIEGDAEQ

-427 DGSRLAFDLAGDQLD
+427 NGSRLAFDLAGDQLD
-442 LDRYLPGAATAE
+442 LDRYLPGEATAK
-454 QASRSLLRKAFA
+454 QASRGLLRKAFA
-466 QDSST
+466 QENNT
-471 LVPQSLLARLSL
+471 LVPQSLLSGLAL
-483 EGDLSVDNLV
+483 EGDLSVDTLIF
-493 LAGLTFNNPSLQL
+493 AGLTFNNPRLQL
-506 RGDDGIHRLTAFES
+506 RGDDGVHRLTAFES

-532 VDATGSILE
+532 VDATDSILE
-541 WALSPTINSV
+541 WALSPTINNV

-559 ISEGEEPSPL
+559 ISEKEEASPL
-569 RGRFNLSGGLT
+569 RGRFNLNGDVT
-580 SQGNSREALIS
+580 SQGNTREALIG
-591 NLNGELTAR
+591 NLNGALNAR
-600 LNDGAILNTNI
+600 LNEGAILNTNI
-611 SQQMC
+611 SKQMC
-616 KLVAQLEGEG
+616 ELVAQLEGQG
-626 TLREWHTDTRF
+626 TLRDWHTDTRF

-651 ESNDLL
+651 ESDDLL
-657 ITLPGIDVQGEGE
+657 ITLPGIDVSGEGE
-670 LNLTSMNFNTQ
+670 LDLAGLNFDTR

-702 LPLPVRCEGHLGGE
+702 LPLPVRCEGNLGDE

-723 DRETF
+723 DREMF
-728 QAAVVDLLRNEAGE
+728 QTAVVDLLRNETGD
-742 RVNEELEERLGDTL
+742 RVNEELEERLGDSL
-756 DQLDERLGEGAG
+756 DELDERLGEGAAQ
-768 KELRDGLRGLFN
+768 ELRDGLRSLFN